1 MSYYRKQYRYAVG
14 KLFGHDVMVEIEA
27 RDDTE
32 AEAEFSKVAAFFG
45 KMTEG
50 LAAGGRTK

>member
-1 MSYYRKQYRYAVG
+1 MSYYRKQYRYTVG

-32 AEAEFSKVAAFFG
+32 AEAEFRKVSAFFG
-45 KMTEG
+45 KMVE
-50 LAAGGRTK
+50 GRTDDGRDK